1 MVCPAT
7 SARLKYLLGQYPI
20 FGCPGFTP
28 LCASDGWSELNR
40 GNDGKIVAD
49 PTKFPS
55 GIKHVSDYIHSKG
68 KHCLP
73 SLLLKQIKLRFALH
87 RAVAFVS
94 LL

>member
-1 MVCPAT
+1 MMSICI
-7 SARLKYLLGQYPI
+7 L
-20 FGCPGFTP
+20 

-73 SLLLKQIKLRFALH
+73 NLGLVQINWRYDTH
-87 RAVAFVS
+87 RTVMFVS

>member
-1 MVCPAT
+1 M
-7 SARLKYLLGQYPI
+7 PI
-20 FGCPGFTP
+20 CIQ
-28 LCASDGWSELNR
+28 LCGSDGWSELNR

-55 GIKHVSDYIHSKG
+55 GIKHVSDYIHSEG

-73 SLLLKQIKLRFALH
+73 TLVLKQINWRYALH
-87 RAVAFVS
+87 HAFTFVS

>member
-1 MVCPAT
+1 M
-7 SARLKYLLGQYPI
+7 PI
-20 FGCPGFTP
+20 CIL

-68 KHCLP
+68 KHCFLLP
-73 SLLLKQIKLRFALH
+73 GVEQID
-87 RAVAFVS
+87 
-94 LL
+94 

>member
-1 MVCPAT
+1 MQC
-7 SARLKYLLGQYPI
+7 LLGQYPI
-20 FGCPGFTP
+20 FGCHASAALMPICIQ

-68 KHCLP
+68 KHCIPTLVP
-73 SLLLKQIKLRFALH
+73 EQITGDVQCTVRSHL
-87 RAVAFVS
+87 
-94 LL
+94 